1 MNLLQW
7 YKARKKRKAHKDL
20 AETIRA
26 AIHYD
31 RDILTPEQVETL
43 EKLAEQAADPAGN
56 VEQIETKFSSVIG
69 HNNTAH
75 TICSVL
81 DVLIVALTVAFGV
94 RALFLQPFQI
104 PTGSMQP
111 TLFGNHYIDRKEAD
125 PYLGPMAKMYL
136 DVFGTRVTD
145 PNGTEAARYRR
156 PGEVVCDGWLTSG
169 DHLFVD
175 RMSQHFKDF
184 ERGEIFIFTTE
195 GLKYKGSPLEGFFY
209 IKRIAGMPGDTLKI
223 VKNVLYVRPAGEAQ
237 FKPVYEVAPRM
248 KKLYSGKGGYHGHLP
263 VSPKDWG
270 FLYEGMEYTVPED
283 HYFAMGDNSNNSL
296 DSRYWG
302 PVPRRNVIGRA
313 LNVFWP
319 VSRRWGLIDTLVPLD
334 TLTGS
339 PRKDLPGSQM
349 PSMRLQ

>member
-7 YKARKKRKAHKDL
+7 YKTRKKRKAHKEL
-20 AETIRA
+20 AETIRS

-31 RDILTPEQVETL
+31 RDILSPEQVEKL
-43 EKLAEQAADPAGN
+43 EDLAEQAADPNGN
-56 VEQIETKFSSVIG
+56 VEQIEKKFTALIG
-69 HNNTAH
+69 HDNTAH

-111 TLFGNHYIDRKEAD
+111 TLFGNHYIDRKDAE
-125 PYLGPMAKMYL
+125 PHLGPTAKMYL
-136 DVFGTRVTD
+136 DVFGRDVTN
-145 PNGTEAARYRR
+145 PSGTEAIRYLR
-156 PGEVVCDGWLTSG
+156 PGEIVCDGWLTSG

-175 RMSQHFKDF
+175 RVSLHFKDF

-195 GLKYKGSPLEGFFY
+195 GLKYKGAALEGFFY

-248 KKLYSGKGGYHGHLP
+248 KK
-263 VSPKDWG
+263 
-270 FLYEGMEYTVPED
+270 
-283 HYFAMGDNSNNSL
+283 
-296 DSRYWG
+296 
-302 PVPRRNVIGRA
+302 I
-313 LNVFWP
+313 
-319 VSRRWGLIDTLVPLD
+319 
-334 TLTGS
+334 
-339 PRKDLPGSQM
+339 
-349 PSMRLQ
+349 

>member
-111 TLFGNHYIDRKEAD
+111 TLFGNHYIDRKEA
-125 PYLGPMAKMYL
+125 M
-136 DVFGTRVTD
+136 
-145 PNGTEAARYRR
+145 
-156 PGEVVCDGWLTSG
+156 
-169 DHLFVD
+169 
-175 RMSQHFKDF
+175 
-184 ERGEIFIFTTE
+184 
-195 GLKYKGSPLEGFFY
+195 
-209 IKRIAGMPGDTLKI
+209 
-223 VKNVLYVRPAGEAQ
+223 
-237 FKPVYEVAPRM
+237 
-248 KKLYSGKGGYHGHLP
+248 
-263 VSPKDWG
+263 
-270 FLYEGMEYTVPED
+270 
-283 HYFAMGDNSNNSL
+283 
-296 DSRYWG
+296 
-302 PVPRRNVIGRA
+302 
-313 LNVFWP
+313 
-319 VSRRWGLIDTLVPLD
+319 
-334 TLTGS
+334 
-339 PRKDLPGSQM
+339 
-349 PSMRLQ
+349 